1 MIEVKSPLLAERIAK
16 YTEKPRAWKS
26 SHSILSNT
34 ILMSLRLFLRSQMPL
49 QGFAGFKNAI
59 LCR

>member
-1 MIEVKSPLLAERIAK
+1 LAERIAK